1 MDSKELKGLFEAY
14 NEVYLDEAVPPS
26 GGSSRPA
33 APTPVLSKRNGV
45 EGTGVGA
52 NFKAKAFTDTER
64 SRYSSVAARSSGSN
78 PSPAPR
84 PTTGIAAAVKPPTSP
99 TPAPKPSASST
110 PSSTSRPTTGI
121 AAAVKPATSTAPKPS
136 AAKPASSPM
145 DQWAK
150 ANPRLA
156 AAAAEKSRIRGTQQT
171 DNPLM
176 KDMKSNLPMN
186 SPSVQAPAV
195 SNLGKGNQSL
205 INNPNAL
212 KPAQK
217 TMKSS
222 YDFGK
227 PDQISKDVAD
237 LYQSIYEAKK
247 KVDQDKDGD
256 NDFADVQIAKM
267 IASGMSKEEAIRKV
281 RNKSYNEE
289 TKLDEAAARVP
300 RKVRGYKDAQGYMA
314 GRSDAG
320 KRISGDEESGPGAY
334 TSRMYAKDKPVQPGS
349 KPNTPKVTKSE
360 LKYARTSYNSSK
372 GKTWN
377 KFGGTKGLPG
387 STQED
392 FELWV
397 NNLLD
402 EGYDLSELTVDEAY
416 EIFEGTELERRK
428 KEADGIWTSPTL
440 KIPTVSGLKVANQS
454 TQGKY
459 KSSSGG
465 GSTSAQNVGPSSG
478 LSGPSGATGKYRP
491 GSGRG
496 YGVAG
501 IKLADS
507 YEFEL
512 WVNDLL
518 DEGYDL
524 SDYTV
529 DEIYEIF
536 EETELERRKKD
547 EERKNE
553 RRARVAELTAS
564 GRVLTSAKRASAKAK
579 ERAAEKR
586 ADALEKAAQKVINST
601 TGSSGRVS
609 EKPMGSEPPTPKAP
623 APEANRRLRAGLR
636 KDNLGSAADRAL
648 KATSKEEFE
657 TWVNEILDEG
667 YDLSDYTWDEL
678 YEGYKR
684 FPYKKVEAQIHKKED
699 AALSG
704 RGTRQTQH
712 MSKVYRHFKG
722 ELRRTE
728 KKIEHS
734 PKISKAKE
742 KENRRKGEMKED
754 YDAYDLVIEHLL
766 DEGFADDYDAANT
779 MIENMSDEWLDEI
792 LKSKGK

>member
-45 EGTGVGA
+45 EGAGVGA

-64 SRYSSVAARSSGSN
+64 SRYSSVAARNSGLN

-121 AAAVKPATSTAPKPS
+121 AAAVKPPTSPTPAPKPSASSTS

-145 DQWAK
+145 NQWAK
-150 ANPRLA
+150 ANPRLV

-397 NNLLD
+397 NDLLD
-402 EGYDLSELTVDEAY
+402 EGYDLSELTVDEA
-416 EIFEGTELERRK
+416 
-428 KEADGIWTSPTL
+428 
-440 KIPTVSGLKVANQS
+440 
-454 TQGKY
+454 
-459 KSSSGG
+459 
-465 GSTSAQNVGPSSG
+465 
-478 LSGPSGATGKYRP
+478 
-491 GSGRG
+491 
-496 YGVAG
+496 
-501 IKLADS
+501 
-507 YEFEL
+507 
-512 WVNDLL
+512 
-518 DEGYDL
+518 
-524 SDYTV
+524 
-529 DEIYEIF
+529 YEIF

-553 RRARVAELTAS
+553 RRARVAELTVS

-623 APEANRRLRAGLR
+623 APEANRRLPTGLR

-648 KATSKEEFE
+648 KATRKEEFE
-657 TWVNEILDEG
+657 LWVNGLLDEG
-667 YDLSDYTWDEL
+667 HDLSDYTWDEL
-678 YEGYKR
+678 
-684 FPYKKVEAQIHKKED
+684 
-699 AALSG
+699 
-704 RGTRQTQH
+704 
-712 MSKVYRHFKG
+712 G
-722 ELRRTE
+722 ELYEESDSTVKRKASTKRIPVSKMEPAAAE
-728 KKIEHS
+728 KHI
-734 PKISKAKE
+734 ADTLRA
-742 KENRRKGEMKED
+742 NRKRLFQNLHQNVKED
-754 YDAYDLVIEHLL
+754 YDAYNLVIGHLL

-792 LKSKGK
+792 LESKYWIQGAIKKPGALHKQLGVPMGEKIPSKKLTAAAKKGGKEGQRARLAKTLRKFH